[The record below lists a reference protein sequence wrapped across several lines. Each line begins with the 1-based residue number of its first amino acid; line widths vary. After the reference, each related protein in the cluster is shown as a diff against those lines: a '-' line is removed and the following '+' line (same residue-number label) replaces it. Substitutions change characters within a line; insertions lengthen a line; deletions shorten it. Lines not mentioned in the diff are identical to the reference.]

1 MLRRL
6 FNQLKVSLNV
16 GRYPQFPDQLG
27 GEFNQAVK
35 ELTKILNE
43 SDYAQWKEKL
53 LSGVDKVDRSC
64 FTEV

>member
-1 MLRRL
+1 MPGRL

-43 SDYAQWKEKL
+43 SDYAQ
-53 LSGVDKVDRSC
+53 
-64 FTEV
+64 